1 LLNLSEQWKAISD
14 DAWVLESVARGV
26 KFDFLEEPV
35 QLTRPS
41 IRVAMSEKM
50 IVVADKRVSELLIKK
65 AIVEIKDK
73 SEGFVCSRIRYSK
86 KKSGSFRPIVNLKP
100 LNRFIRYEH
109 FKMENWDSARYLLG
123 KGDWMVKLDLK
134 DAYLTVP
141 VHPSY

>member
-1 LLNLSEQWKAISD
+1 MLNLSEQWKAISD

-41 IRVAMSEKM
+41 IRVAMLEKM

-73 SEGFVCSRIRYSK
+73 SEGFVGENGVNMDTGHIRQ
-86 KKSGSFRPIVNLKP
+86 RP
-100 LNRFIRYEH
+100 
-109 FKMENWDSARYLLG
+109 
-123 KGDWMVKLDLK
+123 
-134 DAYLTVP
+134 
-141 VHPSY
+141 